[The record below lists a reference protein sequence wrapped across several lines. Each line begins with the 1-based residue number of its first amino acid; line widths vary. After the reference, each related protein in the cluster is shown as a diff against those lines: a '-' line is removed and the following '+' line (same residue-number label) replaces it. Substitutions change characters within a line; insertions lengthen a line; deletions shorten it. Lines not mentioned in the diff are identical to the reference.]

1 MSKKRILS
9 YDVIRIVAIFAV
21 VMVHVVSIYLRRA
34 PVDSV
39 EFITANVW
47 GSLARIGVPMFVML
61 SGALLLNEERS
72 YSYKTMAHQ
81 ANAINRTIYC
91 TRAAIVNRIRQHVIP
106 NP

>member
-72 YSYKTMAHQ
+72 YSYKTMGKQ
-81 ANAINRTIYC
+81 IGNMLFLLVFWSLFY
-91 TRAAIVNRIRQHVIP
+91 AIVHKKSELF
-106 NP
+106 